1 LGRRG
6 PRDATF
12 AAPEPKPLHGEPFKK
27 GRCMSLPLKA
37 REACA
42 FDQISLGEI
51 MLRLDPGEGRIR
63 TARSF
68 SAWEGGGEYNVAR
81 GLRKCFGLKTAVV
94 TAFVDNEVG
103 HLIEDFI
110 MQGGVCTDFIQWRPD
125 DGIGR
130 SVRNGL
136 NFTERGFGIR
146 GAVGVPDRGNT
157 AASQL
162 KPGDVDW
169 DHLFGKLG
177 ARWFHT
183 GGIFAA
189 LSETT
194 AALTVEAVKAAKKHG
209 TIVSYDLNYRPSL
222 WKSIGGQAK
231 AREVN
236 REIAKHVDVMIGNE
250 EDFTASLGFEVEG
263 VDHAISE
270 IETGAFKQMIERAV
284 KEFPNFK
291 VAATTLRRVITA
303 TKNDWSAIC
312 WHEGTFYDSRKY
324 PELEI
329 LDRVGGGDSF
339 ASGLAFGFLEFN
351 CPQKAVE
358 YGAAHGA
365 LASTT
370 PGDTSMATRAEVEK
384 QIKGGGARV
393 VR

>member
-1 LGRRG
+1 VIFFI
-6 PRDATF
+6 ATCV
-12 AAPEPKPLHGEPFKK
+12 ATKSSQRKSP
-27 GRCMSLPLKA
+27 MSLPILS
-37 REACA
+37 RQNVTFEQ
-42 FDQISLGEI
+42 FSLGEV
-51 MLRLDPGEGRIR
+51 MLRLDPGEGRVR

-68 SAWEGGGEYNVAR
+68 SAWEGGGEYNTSR
-81 GLRKCFGLKTAVV
+81 GLRKCFGLKTAVC

-103 HLIEDFI
+103 RLVEDLI
-110 MQGGVCTDFIQWRPD
+110 MQGGVATDFIKWRED

-130 SVRNGL
+130 TVRNGL

-162 KPGDVDW
+162 KPGDFDW
-169 DHLFGKLG
+169 DHIFGKIG

-189 LSETT
+189 LSATT
-194 AALTVEAVKAAKKHG
+194 AELTVEAVKAAKKHG
-209 TIVSYDLNYRPSL
+209 VVVSYDLNYRPSL
-222 WKSIGGQAK
+222 WKTIGGLKK
-231 AREVN
+231 AQEVN

-263 VDHAISE
+263 ADHSLSQ
-270 IETGAFKQMIERAV
+270 IETDAFKTMIETAV
-284 KEFPNFK
+284 KAFPNFK

-303 TKNDWSAIC
+303 TKNDWSAIL
-312 WHEGTFYDSRKY
+312 WHDGKFYESRPY
-324 PELEI
+324 PGLEI

-339 ASGLAFGFLEFN
+339 ASGLQFGFLEFN
-351 CPQKAVE
+351 DPQKAVD

-370 PGDTSMATRAEVEK
+370 PGDTSMATRKEVEK
-384 QIKGGGARV
+384 QIAGGGARV

>member
-1 LGRRG
+1 
-6 PRDATF
+6 
-12 AAPEPKPLHGEPFKK
+12 
-27 GRCMSLPLKA
+27 MSLKIKSA
-37 REACA
+37 NECK
-42 FDQISLGEI
+42 FDQISLGEV

-68 SAWEGGGEYNVAR
+68 TAWEGGGEYNTSR
-81 GLRKCFGLKTAVV
+81 GLRKCFGLKTAVC
-94 TAFVDNEVG
+94 TSFVDNEVG
-103 HLIEDFI
+103 HLVEDFI
-110 MQGGVCTDFIQWRPD
+110 MQGGVSTEFIKWVED

-146 GAVGVPDRGNT
+146 GAVGTSDRGNT
-157 AASQL
+157 AASKL
-162 KPGDVDW
+162 KPGDFDW
-169 DHLFGKLG
+169 ENIFGKQG
-177 ARWFHT
+177 VRWLHT

-194 AALTVEAVKAAKKHG
+194 AQITIEAVKAANKYG

-222 WKSIGGQAK
+222 WKSIGGLKK
-231 AREVN
+231 AQEVN
-236 REIAKHVDVMIGNE
+236 REIAKYVDVMIGNE
-250 EDFTASLGFEVEG
+250 EDFTASLGFEVKG
-263 VDHAISE
+263 VDDNISK
-270 IETGAFKQMIERAV
+270 IETEAFKAMIETAV

-303 TKNDWSAIC
+303 TKNDWAAIL
-312 WHEGTFYDSRKY
+312 WHDGKFHESRKY

-339 ASGLAFGFLEFN
+339 ASGVQFGFLTFN
-351 CPQKAVE
+351 DAQKAVE

-370 PGDTSMATRAEVEK
+370 PGDTSMATRKEVEK
-384 QIKGGGARV
+384 IMGGGGARV